1 MVLGKTNI
9 SNTSLEQRRRDMPE
23 KDATEQF
30 SKMIKSFGDAISEI
44 FDDPELKKKA
54 KELGEAA
61 KGSAKSFAS
70 RFEDE
75 DVKQKFREAGKAAE
89 DFGKGVQERFKEKKP

>member
-1 MVLGKTNI
+1 
-9 SNTSLEQRRRDMPE
+9 MPE
-23 KDATEQF
+23 KNATEQF
-30 SKMIKSFGDAISEI
+30 GKMIRSFGDALSEV
-44 FDDPELKKKA
+44 FDDPDLKKKA
-54 KELGEAA
+54 RELAEAA

-75 DVKQKFREAGKAAE
+75 DVKKKFREAGKAAE